1 MTIIVAERVKAAVAA
16 DKGDIW
22 NGVAGKIKRP
32 RRDSGGKD
40 HAANFAHTS
49 PTSWSLP
56 SFPRPRYTL
65 RLFCVVEDCR
75 SVEVRVG

>member
-1 MTIIVAERVKAAVAA
+1 VTIIVAERVKAAVAA

-32 RRDSGGKD
+32 RRDSGEKD

-56 SFPRPRYTL
+56 SFPLYPSTL
-65 RLFCVVEDCR
+65 LCGRGLPQR
-75 SVEVRVG
+75 